1 MIVTTEFAVGHS
13 SLINGSEG
21 SAHAG
26 HGATRVDCVGLGAS
40 VAVGDS
46 SLAARPRSGERG
58 AGAPFLGRR
67 QSRMRPHG
75 RARLRN
81 KTDPRHRAVLGVR
94 QAVRLMA
101 EHAVAHDGCGR
112 VGAAGGSV

>member
-46 SLAARPRSGERG
+46 SLAARAGQRRAWRRRG
-58 AGAPFLGRR
+58 PPGAEPV
-67 QSRMRPHG
+67 PI
-75 RARLRN
+75 
-81 KTDPRHRAVLGVR
+81 
-94 QAVRLMA
+94 
-101 EHAVAHDGCGR
+101 
-112 VGAAGGSV
+112 